1 MMLLKKKKVVAS
13 HTDCSNIFLLD
24 FMTLLCLV
32 LFFKGYQV
40 YQVWLEFQDQV

>member
-1 MMLLKKKKVVAS
+1 MMLLKKKVVVS

-24 FMTLLCLV
+24 SMTLLCLV

-40 YQVWLEFQDQV
+40 YQVWREFQDQV